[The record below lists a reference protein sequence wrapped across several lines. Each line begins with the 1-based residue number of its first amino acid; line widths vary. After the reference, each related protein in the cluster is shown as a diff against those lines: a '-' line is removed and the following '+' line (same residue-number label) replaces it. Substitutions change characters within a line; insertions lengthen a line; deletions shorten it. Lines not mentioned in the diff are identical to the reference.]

1 MLIVK
6 YLEQYNNNNIFFC
19 EPINNNIINDSNF
32 IRILYSTHEF
42 MLNGIYLYI
51 PLKDVIIEK
60 NYNKYRCSFN
70 IHNNKTID
78 KIKNIEVQLLQKYSI
93 TNKIPLYKISS
104 QILNGGIKIFN
115 NYSLTHNNCDQNNC
129 GYTLILKI
137 SGIWETECNYGLTY
151 KFIKL

>member
-1 MLIVK
+1 
-6 YLEQYNNNNIFFC
+6 
-19 EPINNNIINDSNF
+19 
-32 IRILYSTHEF
+32 

-115 NYSLTHNNCDQNNC
+115 NYSLTPNTCDQNNC

-137 SGIWETECNYGLTY
+137 SGIWETEYNYGLTY

>member
-6 YLEQYNNNNIFFC
+6 YLEQYNDNNIFFC
-19 EPINNNIINDSNF
+19 EPIRNNIINDSHF

-51 PLKDVIIEK
+51 PLNDVIIEK
-60 NYNKYRCSFN
+60 HYNKYRCSFN
-70 IHNNKTID
+70 LYNNKTID
-78 KIKNIEVQLLQKYSI
+78 KIKVIETQLLQKYSI
-93 TNKIPLYKISS
+93 TPKTPIHKIYS

-115 NYSLTHNNCDQNNC
+115 NYTDYEHLNDED
-129 GYTLILKI
+129 TLILKI
-137 SGIWETECNYGLTY
+137 SGIWETETNYGLTY